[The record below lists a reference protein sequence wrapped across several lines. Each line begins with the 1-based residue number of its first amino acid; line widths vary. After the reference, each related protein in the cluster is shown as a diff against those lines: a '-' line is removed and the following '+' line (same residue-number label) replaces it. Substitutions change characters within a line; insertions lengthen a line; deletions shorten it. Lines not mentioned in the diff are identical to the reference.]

1 MAATQQLTVTAN
13 YGSGKS
19 VDVTESATYS
29 STNESVATVSATG
42 LITAV
47 GEGTAT
53 INVSYEGA
61 SGTCAVTV
69 IDPLEGINVEPSSAV
84 LELEE

>member
-1 MAATQQLTVTAN
+1 
-13 YGSGKS
+13 
-19 VDVTESATYS
+19 
-29 STNESVATVSATG
+29 VATVSATG

-53 INVSYEGA
+53 VNVSYEGA

-69 IDPLEGINVEPSSAV
+69 IDPLEGINVVPSSAE

>member
-53 INVSYEGA
+53 INVTYEGA

-69 IDPLEGINVEPSSAV
+69 IDPLAGINVVPSSAE

>member
-13 YGSGKS
+13 YGSGKT

-29 STNESVATVSATG
+29 STDESVATVSATG

-69 IDPLEGINVEPSSAV
+69 TDPLEGIDVEPSSAV
-84 LELEE
+84 LELGE